1 MSSVDFFSDMTE
13 ISNYIFSVISS
24 AWNAITSNWI
34 LMFSF
39 SIVIFGSI
47 IGIFRRV
54 KNIRH

>member
-1 MSSVDFFSDMTE
+1 MSSVDFFSDMSE

-34 LMFSF
+34 LMLSF

>member
-13 ISNYIFSVISS
+13 ISNFIFNVISS

-34 LMFSF
+34 LMLSF

>member
-34 LMFSF
+34 LMLSF

>member
-1 MSSVDFFSDMTE
+1 MSSVDFFSDMSE
-13 ISNYIFSVISS
+13 ISNYIFSVIGS

-34 LMFSF
+34 LMLSF

>member
-1 MSSVDFFSDMTE
+1 MSSVDFFADMTE

-34 LMFSF
+34 LMLSF

>member
-34 LMFSF
+34 LLLSF

>member
-13 ISNYIFSVISS
+13 ISNYIFNVISS

-34 LMFSF
+34 LMLSF

>member
-1 MSSVDFFSDMTE
+1 MSSVDFFSDMSE
-13 ISNYIFSVISS
+13 ISNYIFNVISS

-34 LMFSF
+34 LMLSF

>member
-13 ISNYIFSVISS
+13 ISDYIFSVIRS

-34 LMFSF
+34 LLLSF
-39 SIVIFGSI
+39 SIVIFGLI
-47 IGIFRRV
+47 IGVFRRV

>member
-24 AWNAITSNWI
+24 AWNTITSNWI
-34 LMFSF
+34 LMLSI

>member
-34 LMFSF
+34 LMLSF
-39 SIVIFGSI
+39 SILIFGSI

>member
-13 ISNYIFSVISS
+13 ISNYIFNVISS

-34 LMFSF
+34 LMLSF
-39 SIVIFGSI
+39 SILIFGSI
-47 IGIFRRV
+47 ICIFRRV

>member
-34 LMFSF
+34 LMLSF
-39 SIVIFGSI
+39 SIVLFGSI

>member
-13 ISNYIFSVISS
+13 ISNYIFGVISS

-34 LMFSF
+34 LMLSF

>member
-13 ISNYIFSVISS
+13 ISNYIFNVISS

-34 LMFSF
+34 LMLSF
-39 SIVIFGSI
+39 SIVVFGSI

>member
-1 MSSVDFFSDMTE
+1 MSSVVFFSDMTE

-34 LMFSF
+34 LMLSF

>member
-13 ISNYIFSVISS
+13 ISNYIFNVISS

-34 LMFSF
+34 LMLSF

-47 IGIFRRV
+47 IDIFRRV

>member
-13 ISNYIFSVISS
+13 ISNYIFNVISS

-34 LMFSF
+34 LMLSF

-47 IGIFRRV
+47 IGVFRRV

>member
-34 LMFSF
+34 LMLSF

-54 KNIRH
+54 KNIRR

>member
-24 AWNAITSNWI
+24 AWNAISSNWI
-34 LMFSF
+34 LMLSF

>member
-13 ISNYIFSVISS
+13 ISNYLFSVISS

-34 LMFSF
+34 LMLSF

>member
-1 MSSVDFFSDMTE
+1 MGSVDFFSDMTE

-34 LMFSF
+34 LMLSF

>member
-24 AWNAITSNWI
+24 VWNAITSNWI
-34 LMFSF
+34 LMLSF

>member
-1 MSSVDFFSDMTE
+1 MSSVDFFSDITE

-34 LMFSF
+34 LMLSF

>member
-13 ISNYIFSVISS
+13 ISNYIFSVIIS

-34 LMFSF
+34 LMLSF

>member
-1 MSSVDFFSDMTE
+1 MISVDFFSDMTE

-34 LMFSF
+34 LMLSF

>member
-24 AWNAITSNWI
+24 AWNTITSNWI
-34 LMFSF
+34 LMLSF

>member
-1 MSSVDFFSDMTE
+1 MSSVVFFSDMSE

-34 LMFSF
+34 LMLSF

>member
-1 MSSVDFFSDMTE
+1 MSSVDFFSEMTE

-34 LMFSF
+34 LMLSF

>member
-34 LMFSF
+34 LMLSF
-39 SIVIFGSI
+39 SIIIFGSI

>member
-34 LMFSF
+34 LMLSF
-39 SIVIFGSI
+39 STVIFGSI

>member
-34 LMFSF
+34 LMLSF

-54 KNIRH
+54 KNICH

>member
-13 ISNYIFSVISS
+13 ISNYIFNVISS

-34 LMFSF
+34 LMLSF

-47 IGIFRRV
+47 IGIFRRLR
-54 KNIRH
+54 NIHH